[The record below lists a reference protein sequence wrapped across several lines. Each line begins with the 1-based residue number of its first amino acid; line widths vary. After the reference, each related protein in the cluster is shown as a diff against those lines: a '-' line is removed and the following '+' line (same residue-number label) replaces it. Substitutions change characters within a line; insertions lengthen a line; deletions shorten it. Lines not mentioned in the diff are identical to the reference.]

1 MSQIQIPYF
10 RPPYANYHEIEPKI
24 LDIVDSRI
32 YTKGAY
38 KSLLEARLSHYLG
51 VDHVITCASGTAALY
66 IAMRMM
72 RLMQK
77 KFLGVDEYIAMP
89 AFNWASDRIAAD
101 ASGYNTVYVDIDP
114 DTWLPVPLSYMDAR
128 LALDTFGS
136 IDRHDYPEPFIVDAT
151 HSVGIKGIWDRGLA
165 CCGSMAPTKNL
176 SSGEGGFITTN
187 DHDFAEKCVS
197 LRDMC
202 ARLPEMNCVI
212 ALESLSGLDDR
223 IKEKQRIAAYY
234 RKHLPYQFQ
243 EVEES
248 THSKICFLCD
258 NSTELIT
265 RAAAAGVECRKYY
278 KPLGY
283 MRNSSS
289 VYDRI
294 VCLPAWS
301 GVNTA
306 AVVEALI

>member
-10 RPPYANYHEIEPKI
+10 RPPYANYQEIEPKI
-24 LDIVDSRI
+24 RDIVDSRT

-38 KSLLEARLSHYLG
+38 RSLLEARLSHYLG
-51 VDHVITCASGTAALY
+51 VDHVITCASGTAALH
-66 IAMRMM
+66 IAMRIM
-72 RLMQK
+72 LK
-77 KFLGVDEYIAMP
+77 NDTADERIAMP

-101 ASGYNTVYVDIDP
+101 AAGYRTVYVDIDP
-114 DTWLPVPLSYMDAR
+114 DTWLAVPRQGYYVGAH

-136 IDRHDYPEPFIVDAT
+136 IDRQDYREPFIVDAT

-176 SSGEGGFITTN
+176 TSGEGGFITTN
-187 DHDFAEKCVS
+187 DRDFALKCAC
-197 LRDMC
+197 LRDLC
-202 ARLPEMNCVI
+202 ARIPEMNCVI
-212 ALESLSGLDDR
+212 ALESLSNLDYR
-223 IKEKQRIAAYY
+223 IKEKKKIAAYY

-248 THSKICFLCD
+248 TYSKICFLCD
-258 NSTELIT
+258 NSTELIA
-265 RAAAAGVECRKYY
+265 RAAAAGAECRKYY
-278 KPLGY
+278 EPLLD
-283 MRNSSS
+283 MPNSSS

-301 GVNTA
+301 DVNAA
-306 AVVEALI
+306 AVVEKLR